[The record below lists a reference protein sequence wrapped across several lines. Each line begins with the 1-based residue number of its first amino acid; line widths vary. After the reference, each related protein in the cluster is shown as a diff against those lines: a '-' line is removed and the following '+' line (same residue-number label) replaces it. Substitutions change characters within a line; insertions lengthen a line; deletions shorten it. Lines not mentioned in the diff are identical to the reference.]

1 MDYSNAVSEILEE
14 LCPEVDSQTC
24 TTLVTDQYL
33 DSLALVALV
42 ADLED
47 SFDIEIPPIMV
58 TPDNFNSAA
67 MIGHLVGTLIEE
79 AGQVR

>member
-1 MDYSNAVSEILEE
+1 MDHSNAVIEILEE
-14 LCPEVDSQTC
+14 LCPNVDFQTC
-24 TTLVTDQYL
+24 ITLVTEQYL

-47 SFDIEIPPIMV
+47 VFDIEIPPVMV

-67 MIGHLVGTLIEE
+67 AIGHLVGTLIEE
-79 AGQVR
+79 AGQAR